1 MLNDRIYKMKL
12 LELANVVQ
20 DNHVV
25 GVTASISVH
34 VHSLAHSGTIVSRA
48 VSHSAPLYQ
57 IPS

>member
-1 MLNDRIYKMKL
+1 MKL

-25 GVTASISVH
+25 GVTASISVR